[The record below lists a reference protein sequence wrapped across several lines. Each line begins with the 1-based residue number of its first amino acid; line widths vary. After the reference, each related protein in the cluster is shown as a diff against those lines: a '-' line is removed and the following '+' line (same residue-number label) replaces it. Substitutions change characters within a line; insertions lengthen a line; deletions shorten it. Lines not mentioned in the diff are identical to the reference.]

1 MLLRTVILLII
12 IAASTLL
19 QAQHDSFIGKTK
31 EEVQEKVKTAYRE
44 FGQDNTVV
52 SQQFNYLKYVN
63 ASQTITWIIYFTDE
77 DVCRS
82 TKKVCDY
89 MEYDDVLKALDA
101 QYERTGDMQWEYS
114 SEGETFAVL
123 LKEED
128 WYFTVREQ
136 RKQ

>member
-12 IAASTLL
+12 IAASPLV

-31 EEVQEKVKTAYRE
+31 EEVQAIVKTGYRE

-63 ASQTITWIIYFTDE
+63 ASQTITWIIYFTDA

-89 MEYDDVLKALDA
+89 IEYDDVLKALDA
-101 QYERTGDMQWEYS
+101 QYKSTGDMQWEYTS
-114 SEGETFAVL
+114 GAETIEVL
-123 LKEED
+123 MKEED